1 MELSPL
7 VSSEDHSN
15 NIGFVQGQAVAL
27 FNGDSF
33 AVSIEDGDTVNLLT
47 HDGRKFK
54 HAIDMLVQA
63 FNNRTRQ
70 RNYFRLYCDLLDGQL
85 SDEDFDKE
93 IDEHPDDY
101 VVGNENKPTK
111 EDLEMAIILAHR
123 MKDIDDMTDLS
134 MAFSFDMEEADKL
147 AIQIESSH
155 E

>member
-85 SDEDFDKE
+85 SDEDFDAVCQE
-93 IDEHPDDY
+93 LPHTESETLFNPQIY
-101 VVGNENKPTK
+101 NKLRKSNFVTR
-111 EDLEMAIILAHR
+111 LNFCHTCA
-123 MKDIDDMTDLS
+123 
-134 MAFSFDMEEADKL
+134 
-147 AIQIESSH
+147 
-155 E
+155 